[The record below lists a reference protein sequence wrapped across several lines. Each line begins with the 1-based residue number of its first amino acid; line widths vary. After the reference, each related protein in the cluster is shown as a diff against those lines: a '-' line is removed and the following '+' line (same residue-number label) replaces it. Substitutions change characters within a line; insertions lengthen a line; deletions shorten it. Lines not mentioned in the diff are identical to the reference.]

1 MPRYYTN
8 HINSIA
14 AETLREEKLV
24 KKLLFVLPCLASPH
38 FYHFYP
44 SLQSNKTSTVPT
56 SFSLLQGNFVLPSL
70 FSFLH
75 IVFIYFFLHV
85 FYSSSLFYISP
96 FSYSPVSS
104 LSPSQT
110 HTHADCK
117 PLNSKLCWA
126 SSAKAVTSLPI
137 KAGHCCPSH
146 VLHSCTGCTGIFTES
161 NVSGGYWW
169 DFLSDLWS
177 CACREKETIPNTTV
191 VQGSDAGMRGYSVCN
206 WKLCTSMGKK
216 RQKNNQKLFS
226 LWQFNTQNN
235 FTSFPEYS
243 SPESQSAVVFIW
255 GLQFLE

>member
-1 MPRYYTN
+1 MSQVGNILVPLTPHQNVQNPRMPQYYTN

-110 HTHADCK
+110 HTHTQTANHLIPSCAEPALPK
-117 PLNSKLCWA
+117 LSPPCPSKLGTAAPAMYCTA
-126 SSAKAVTSLPI
+126 VLGALVSS
-137 KAGHCCPSH
+137 
-146 VLHSCTGCTGIFTES
+146 
-161 NVSGGYWW
+161 
-169 DFLSDLWS
+169 
-177 CACREKETIPNTTV
+177 
-191 VQGSDAGMRGYSVCN
+191 
-206 WKLCTSMGKK
+206 
-216 RQKNNQKLFS
+216 QK
-226 LWQFNTQNN
+226 
-235 FTSFPEYS
+235 
-243 SPESQSAVVFIW
+243 VM
-255 GLQFLE
+255 